1 MTAEKMSTPGGLQR
15 RSQIES
21 GHQTKIGAE
30 PAAKLDK
37 PGVVFFFFYL
47 QCKPGCQTLIPPF
60 FICDL
65 GQVSEPPWIS
75 TALSIK

>member
-30 PAAKLDK
+30 LAAKLDK
-37 PGVVFFFFYL
+37 PGVVFFFFFSTYSA
-47 QCKPGCQTLIPPF
+47 KPGCQTLIPPF

-65 GQVSEPPWIS
+65 GQVSEPP
-75 TALSIK
+75 

>member
-30 PAAKLDK
+30 LAAKLDK
-37 PGVVFFFFYL
+37 PGVVFFFFL
-47 QCKPGCQTLIPPF
+47 PTMQNQAARLSFHHSLSVTLGKFLNLPGYQQPCL
-60 FICDL
+60 
-65 GQVSEPPWIS
+65 
-75 TALSIK
+75 